1 MYMKTILKLSVSA
14 AFAALL
20 ASACMQEILPQQA
33 LATKDQVA
41 SAPGAYENA
50 VSAITSTLVGEFVY
64 GGSGNSYLYDLG
76 WPALNLMRDYA
87 GHDLVYVY
95 QNWFTYWY
103 VDTYMGPAYRFSQI
117 PWTYYYGWIKSCNEV
132 INMSVNV
139 ENGEL
144 LDDAFAT
151 GAGIAYSIRAWLYTE
166 MAQMFAPET
175 YTVNKNAE
183 TVPIVSETTKVSDL
197 SHNPRATNEKMFE
210 FILSDLDKAEVFLAD
225 YKRPDIYT
233 PDQSVVYGLKARA
246 YLLMGEWA
254 KAVEYAQ
261 KAQKGYT
268 IMTESQYTDKNLGFN
283 TPNGAWM
290 FALNQKSSD
299 PQIQVNDADS
309 SWGSMMYMEINP
321 ETSGC
326 GYAANYGQP
335 TWIDRHLYETIP
347 ATDCR
352 KKCYVDFAI
361 DDLEGDEKLEALA
374 EYVPNPE
381 WLLSASD
388 AINGYG
394 NGVVGGTE
402 LKFRTAGGDAGRNN
416 QYIGFVGDIPL
427 MRVEE
432 MYLIEAEAA
441 GRLNEADGIR
451 LITEFAQHR
460 DKSYVYGIHKEN
472 YGSVKSSDFINE
484 VWWQRRVELWGE
496 GFATFDIKR
505 LQKGV
510 IRNYPNTNHVPNYRY
525 VEQTTPQWMTLC
537 IVQTETNYNYD
548 CTNNPDPSKSSPTDD
563 APVSS
568 F

>member
-1 MYMKTILKLSVSA
+1 MKNIIKLSA
-14 AFAALL
+14 AAVFAALL
-20 ASACMQEILPQQA
+20 ASACMQEFLPQQGV
-33 LATKDQVA
+33 ATKDQVA
-41 SAPGAYENA
+41 AAPGAYDNA
-50 VSAITSTLVGEFVY
+50 VSAITATLVGEFIY
-64 GGSGNSYLYDLG
+64 EGADNADLYDLG

-87 GHDLVYVY
+87 GQDLVYVY
-95 QNWFTYWY
+95 QNWYTYWY
-103 VDTYMGPAYRFSQI
+103 TDIYMGPAYRFSQI

-132 INMSVNV
+132 INMSVHA
-139 ENGEL
+139 ETGEL
-144 LDDAFAT
+144 IDEAYAN
-151 GAGIAYSIRAWLYTE
+151 GAGIAYAVRAWLYTE
-166 MAQMFAPET
+166 MAQMYAPET
-175 YTVNKNAE
+175 YTANKNAE
-183 TVPIVSETTKVSDL
+183 TVPIVSETTQLSDL
-197 SHNPRATNEKMFE
+197 AHNPRATNERMFE
-210 FILSDLDKAEVFLAD
+210 FIISDLDKAEHFLAD
-225 YKRPDIYT
+225 YKRPDIYV
-233 PDQSVVYGLKARA
+233 PDQSVVFGLKARA

-254 KAVEYAQ
+254 KAIEYAK
-261 KAQKGYT
+261 KAQEGYT
-268 IMTESQYTDKNLGFN
+268 IMTEDQYTDKNLGFN
-283 TPNGAWM
+283 SPNGAWM
-290 FALNQKSSD
+290 FALNQKTSD
-299 PQIQVNDADS
+299 PAIQFNDADS

-321 ETSGC
+321 NVSGC

-361 DDLEGDEKLEALA
+361 DELEGEEKLAALA
-374 EYVPNPE
+374 AYVPNPD
-381 WLLSASD
+381 WLVTSAE
-388 AINGYG
+388 AIDGYG
-394 NGVVGGTE
+394 NGVVGGIE

-451 LITEFAQHR
+451 LITEFAQNR
-460 DKSYVYGIHKEN
+460 DKSYVYGTHKEN

-484 VWWQRRVELWGE
+484 IWWQRRVELWGE

-510 IRNYPNTNHVPNYRY
+510 IRNYANTNHVPNYRY

-563 APVSS
+563 APVTS